1 MRHRL
6 PACLFEGERSPL
18 MRCSNHPH
26 SWIELSITMGDFDGA
41 IGRAIVPNQEFKVR
55 MGLAQDAVK
64 GGSKILL
71 PIVDGDD
78 KGDGSHW
85 KR

>member
-1 MRHRL
+1 
-6 PACLFEGERSPL
+6 
-18 MRCSNHPH
+18 
-26 SWIELSITMGDFDGA
+26 
-41 IGRAIVPNQEFKVR
+41 